1 MGAQGLSVTK
11 QPSKLPAIIEN
22 SPIDSLKEELVSH
35 IRDILTA
42 QNLNKTKAA
51 ELAGC
56 NRVRLTNILN
66 GNDKGC
72 TLDSLFEILI
82 NLDNVI
88 NVEIIPPPPPRKIR
102 LVKRNGKA

>member
-22 SPIDSLKEELVSH
+22 SPIDSLKKDLVRH
-35 IRDILTA
+35 IQEVLTA
-42 QNLNKTKAA
+42 QSLNKTKAA

-66 GNDKGC
+66 GNDRGC
-72 TLDSLFEILI
+72 SLDLLFEILI

-88 NVEIIPPPPPRKIR
+88 NVEIIPPPPTKKIR
-102 LVKRNGKA
+102 LVKRKVTT

>member
-22 SPIDSLKEELVSH
+22 SPIDSLKEELVRH
-35 IRDILTA
+35 IQDILTA

-66 GNDKGC
+66 GNSRGC
-72 TLDSLFEILI
+72 SLDLLFEILI

-88 NVEIIPPPPPRKIR
+88 NVEIIPPPPPKKIR
-102 LVKRNGKA
+102 LVRRNGKA